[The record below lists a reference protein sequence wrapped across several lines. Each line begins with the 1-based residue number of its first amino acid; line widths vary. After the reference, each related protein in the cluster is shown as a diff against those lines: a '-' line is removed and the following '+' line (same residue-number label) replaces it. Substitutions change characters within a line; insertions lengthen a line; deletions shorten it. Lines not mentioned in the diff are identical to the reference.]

1 MTTIA
6 APRPRV
12 RPGYLPFDDEEA
24 QPSRARQR
32 SRLRTG
38 VAWAALPLVAI
49 LTLAATG
56 YISETAQ
63 GTALTYQ
70 VASLQAQKAQLANT
84 SQILAQE
91 LEQQDSAGALN
102 VAAERMGFTPPPTW
116 QVLASAPRSS
126 NDPLLPVLVA
136 LKGA

>member
-1 MTTIA
+1 
-6 APRPRV
+6 
-12 RPGYLPFDDEEA
+12 LPFDDDEA

-70 VASLQAQKAQLANT
+70 VASLQAQKAQLVNT
-84 SQILAQE
+84 SQILSQE
-91 LEQQDSAGALN
+91 LDQADSAGALN
-102 VAAERMGFTPPPTW
+102 AAADRMGFAPTPTW
-116 QVLASAPRSS
+116 QVLSAAPRSS
-126 NDPLLPVLVA
+126 SDPLLPVLVA